1 MRPFLIAGIA
11 SIVLSTGVL
20 AEDDPDFALLPDGTA
35 QEDVFYM
42 CSACHSVKL
51 VAQQR
56 LSRKRWDETLDW
68 MVEEGGMAELD
79 AEEREPIL
87 DYLETHFGEETPR

>member
-1 MRPFLIAGIA
+1 MLLG
-11 SIVLSTGVL
+11 TGVL
-20 AEDDPDFALLPDGTA
+20 ADDDPDFALLPEGPA
-35 QEDVFYM
+35 KEDIYYS

-79 AEEREPIL
+79 AEERAPLL
-87 DYLETHFGEETPR
+87 DYLTAHFGEDTPR